1 MSTSLELEQKKMISR
16 TVFREKPP
24 RVEYILTDRSRY
36 ALPVIQVLKEYGE
49 LLISLEADNIY

>member
-1 MSTSLELEQKKMISR
+1 MEQKKMISR